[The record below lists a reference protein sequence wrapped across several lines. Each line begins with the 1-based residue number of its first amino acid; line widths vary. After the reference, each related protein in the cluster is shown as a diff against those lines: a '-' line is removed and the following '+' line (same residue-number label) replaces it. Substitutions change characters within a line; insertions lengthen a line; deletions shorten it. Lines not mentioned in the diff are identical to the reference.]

1 METNEGIE
9 PNSRL
14 FEMMR
19 STTAKDRRRISDIK
33 LITFKS
39 LIRFH
44 FGLIRKTRKTW
55 HQSKL
60 SAVQQ
65 TTSLSIFQNVSRN
78 GAFTI
83 LNFINILV
91 QNHKILH
98 IIISIKIKFKQI
110 FNCNVC

>member
-1 METNEGIE
+1 MESNEGIE
-9 PNSRL
+9 PHSRL
-14 FEMMR
+14 FQMMR
-19 STTAKDRRRISDIK
+19 STTAKDRRRISDIIK
-33 LITFKS
+33 FKS

-44 FGLIRKTRKTW
+44 FDLIRKTRKAW
-55 HQSKL
+55 HQPKL

-78 GAFTI
+78 GASTI

-91 QNHKILH
+91 KNHKILH
-98 IIISIKIKFKQI
+98 IIIPIKIKFKQI